1 MAWGELLWVD
11 RLGMYLRAVRQD
23 GSAPG
28 DLRVPFVRP
37 VGDEREARSALT
49 MMAQGGVGGAE
60 ALPARGGAPRPQPR
74 TRANN

>member
-23 GSAPG
+23 GSAPR

-37 VGDEREARSALT
+37 VGNEREARSALT
-49 MMAQGGVGGAE
+49 MMAQVAWE
-60 ALPARGGAPRPQPR
+60 AQRPYQPVAVPPAPAQDA
-74 TRANN
+74 ANN